1 MEGATQVSN
10 LLSGVGAGVLA
21 LVFARSAAHKV
32 AEFSFFGATLGD
44 YRLLP
49 ALFIGPA
56 AMALTVAEAA
66 AIALLIIP
74 DVREM
79 GATLAGGLLSLYA
92 AAMAINLWR
101 GRFRIDCGCGGPGQM
116 ISWELVARNLA
127 LTVAA
132 VFVSRH
138 TGSFDAIPA
147 GTLVAFA
154 GVLLCWLLLAIF
166 DQIIGN
172 RSHARAM

>member
-1 MEGATQVSN
+1 MAAVAN

-21 LVFARSAAHKV
+21 LVFARSVTHKLT
-32 AEFSFFGATLGD
+32 EFSFFNATVGE

-49 ALFIGPA
+49 QALVGPTA
-56 AMALTVAEAA
+56 VALALAEAL

-74 DVREM
+74 GTREV
-79 GATLAGGLLSLYA
+79 GAMLAAGLLSLYA
-92 AAMAINLWR
+92 GAMAINLHR
-101 GRFRIDCGCGGPGQM
+101 GRYRIDCGCGGPGQM
-116 ISWELVARNLA
+116 ISWALVARNSVLTALA
-127 LTVAA
+127 A
-132 VFVSRH
+132 FVSLN
-138 TGSFDAIPA
+138 TGAFDRIPA
-147 GTLVAFA
+147 GTLVVFA

>member
-1 MEGATQVSN
+1 MEGTVQILN

-32 AEFSFFGATLGD
+32 AEFSFFSATLGD

-56 AMALTVAEAA
+56 ALVLTAAEAV
-66 AIALLIIP
+66 AIALLIVP
-74 DVREM
+74 DVREI
-79 GATLAGGLLSLYA
+79 GATLAGSLLLVYA
-92 AAMAINLWR
+92 AAMGINLWR

-116 ISWELVARNLA
+116 ISWALVARNLV
-127 LTVAA
+127 LTVTAA
-132 VFVSRH
+132 FVAQH
-138 TGSFDAIPA
+138 TGPFDAIPA

-154 GVLLCWLLLAIF
+154 GVLSGWLLLAIF

-172 RSHARAM
+172 RSPARAM